1 MGGGPA
7 GSIGEHY
14 GMLDAPWDR
23 KLRVRGWFA
32 VGVALFGVIGCS
44 GLAGC
49 ATGST
54 DADIEPVKIAQFRA
68 LVDEAKEKPGTILI
82 VDARSTDEYRAAH
95 IEGARNIK
103 PEQLRPE
110 SPIFTQ
116 LNEYDTIIVYGA
128 DPGSGSARSASK
140 RLMDFSE
147 AKVLWFQG
155 GMKFW
160 KAAGYPLVEQ
170 EGPKE
175 PKPVNISPTLS
186 SPPLTQPQP
195 STIPSG
201 LPR

>member
-1 MGGGPA
+1 M
-7 GSIGEHY
+7 
-14 GMLDAPWDR
+14 
-23 KLRVRGWFA
+23 
-32 VGVALFGVIGCS
+32 
-44 GLAGC
+44 GLALAAWSAGLSGC
-49 ATGST
+49 ASGVT

-68 LVDEAKEKPGTILI
+68 LVDESKEKPGTILI
-82 VDARSTDEYRAAH
+82 VDARSADEYRAAH

-128 DPGSGSARSASK
+128 DPGSGAAKSASK
-140 RLMDFSE
+140 RLMDFSDT
-147 AKVLWFQG
+147 KVLWFQG

-160 KAAGYPLVEQ
+160 KAAGFPVVEDA
-170 EGPKE
+170 GPKE
-175 PKPVNISPTLS
+175 PKPVNISPTVS

-195 STIPSG
+195 TAIPSG